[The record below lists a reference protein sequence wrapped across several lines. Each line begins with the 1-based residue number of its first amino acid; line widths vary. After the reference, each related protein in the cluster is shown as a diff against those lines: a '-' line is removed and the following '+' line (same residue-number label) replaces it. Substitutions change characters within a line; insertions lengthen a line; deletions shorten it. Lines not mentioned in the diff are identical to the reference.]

1 MSSTDELIR
10 QYEARLAAFEARL
23 QKIEFGSGP
32 ALASLARR
40 SGPRADGLRLGVDV
54 GGTSPTCFYSMKA
67 GKTYTAKVPST
78 PADSAVGVL
87 NGIDKICREAGISPA
102 DISEVLHGTTVAT
115 NTADPFALGLVTTKG
130 YKDTLQIARS
140 FVPVGLAVG

>member
-32 ALASLARR
+32 AIASLVRR

-54 GGTSPTCFYSMKA
+54 GGTFTDLLLLDEKR

-102 DISEVLHGTTVAT
+102 DISEVLHGTIYQLKKAC
-115 NTADPFALGLVTTKG
+115 
-130 YKDTLQIARS
+130 
-140 FVPVGLAVG
+140 